1 MLLDIRHPF
10 RTVFIIVC
18 GTAVTASPAVAQLR
32 GRALYDALAR
42 QRYVSMEGTSRLA
55 WLPQGDTLLTGRLD
69 SATHE
74 LVFMRIVPATGAEAP
89 LVGSALRAR
98 ITAALAKIGVHGAA
112 SQRLEDITYV
122 RDGAALTFTVTDTDY
137 LYDVAR
143 GTARRLLR
151 PAIVPVDTAGLLRN
165 SAGSQLA
172 QGTWSPDYL
181 RFAFVK
187 GFDLAVANATTGRE
201 TMLTHGGTEDVMNA
215 RPDWVYPEEL
225 DQLDA
230 FWWSPDGRQIAY
242 LQFDE
247 RPVYQFPIV
256 HETGPQAP
264 LELQRYPVPGQ
275 PNPIVRLFV
284 VNVETGRTTEIATQ
298 STSDNYIVRPQW
310 TPDSKW
316 LLVQRLDRRQN
327 VLDLLAANPQTGT
340 VRTVIHEE
348 EPDFIN
354 LHDGVQFLKD
364 GHRFIWASER
374 TGWNHLYLY
383 DLAGSAITPLTS
395 GDWPVEDLAGVD
407 ERGGWVY
414 FSAKRGGGLQSQF
427 FRARLDGSHLE
438 QLTKEPGTHEI
449 RLGPAMRYF
458 VDTYSSLTAAPV
470 TLLRRTDGTIVRT
483 LARMN
488 TARLD
493 SLRLQ
498 PPEAVMVKAA
508 DGTTDLHGILFKPA
522 DFDSTRTYPL
532 IVMVYGGPSVQLVED
547 RWQTLSQGQR
557 LAQLG
562 FLVWTVDNRGT
573 PGRGKAFETATYL
586 KLGQVDL
593 ADQAAAVK
601 QLERARRYIDPARVG
616 ITGGSYG
623 GYMTTMALLKE
634 PDVFSVGVANSSP
647 TDWRYYDTI
656 YTERYMRTPAENTS
670 GYDLGSALPYAGNLK
685 GHLLLTYGTA
695 DNNVH
700 SVNTIQL
707 IQRLQE
713 AHKQF
718 DVMPF
723 PDQRHGPRGAIA
735 RFAADLQVEYF
746 LKYLKPDPQDEVGN
760 QESRSKAKR

>member
-1 MLLDIRHPF
+1 MLPKLRHAL
-10 RTVFIIVC
+10 RNVLILAC
-18 GTAVTASPAVAQLR
+18 GITAATSPATAQLR
-32 GRALYDALAR
+32 GRALYDALAG
-42 QRYVSMEGTSRLA
+42 QRFVTMEGTSRVA
-55 WLPQGDTLLTGRLD
+55 WLPQGGTLLTEQLD
-69 SATHE
+69 SVTHE
-74 LVFMRIVPATGAEAP
+74 PTLMRIAPATGREAP
-89 LVGSALRAR
+89 LVDGALRAR
-98 ITAALAKIGVHGAA
+98 ITAALARNGVRSAA
-112 SQRLEDITYV
+112 AETLDDVMYV
-122 RDGAALTFTVTDTDY
+122 RDGAALMFTVADTAW
-137 LYDVAR
+137 LYDVTR
-143 GTARRLLR
+143 GSARRLVR
-151 PAIVPVDTAGLLRN
+151 PTIVPVDTAGLLRN

-172 QGTWSPDYL
+172 QGTWSPDYSQ
-181 RFAFVK
+181 FAYVK
-187 GFDLAVANATTGRE
+187 GFDLAVANTTTGQE
-201 TMLTHGGTEDVMNA
+201 TLLTHGGAESLMNA

-230 FWWSPDGRQIAY
+230 FWWSPDGSRIAY

-256 HETGPQAP
+256 HEIGPQAP
-264 LELQRYPVPGQ
+264 LELQRYPLPGQ

-284 VNVETGRTTEIATQ
+284 VNVKTRRTTEIATQ
-298 STSDNYIVRPQW
+298 STSDTYIVRPQW
-310 TPDSKW
+310 TPDSKA
-316 LLVQRLDRRQN
+316 LLVQRLNRRQN
-327 VLDLLAANPQTGT
+327 VLDLLASNPETGA
-340 VRTVIHEE
+340 VHTVIHEA

-354 LHDGVQFLKD
+354 LHEGVHFLKD

-374 TGWNHLYLY
+374 SGWNHLYLY
-383 DLAGSAITPLTS
+383 DLAASSMTTLTS
-395 GDWPVEDLAGVD
+395 GDWPVENLAGVD
-407 ERGGWVY
+407 EQGGWVY
-414 FSAKRGGGLQSQF
+414 FSAKRAGGLQSQF
-427 FRARLDGSHLE
+427 FRVRLDGSRLQ
-438 QLTKEPGTHEI
+438 QLTKEPGTHDI
-449 RLGPAMRYF
+449 RLDPAMHWF
-458 VDTYSSLTAAPV
+458 VDTYSSLAAAPI
-470 TLLRRTDGTIVRT
+470 TLLCRTDGTIVRT

-488 TARLD
+488 TAGLD
-493 SLRLQ
+493 SLHLQ
-498 PPEAVMVKAA
+498 PPESVTVKAA

-522 DFDSTRTYPL
+522 DFDSTQTYPL

-547 RWQTLSQGQR
+547 RWQTLSQEQR

-593 ADQAAAVK
+593 ADQAAAVQ
-601 QLERARRYIDPARVG
+601 QLEHARRYIDPARVG

-647 TDWRYYDTI
+647 TDWRYYDSI
-656 YTERYMRTPAENTS
+656 YTERYMRTPAENTQ
-670 GYDLGSALPYAGNLK
+670 GYDLGSALPYAENLK

-713 AHKQF
+713 AHKDF

-735 RFAADLQVEYF
+735 RFAAELQVQYF
-746 LKYLKPDPQDEVGN
+746 LTYLKPG
-760 QESRSKAKR
+760 R